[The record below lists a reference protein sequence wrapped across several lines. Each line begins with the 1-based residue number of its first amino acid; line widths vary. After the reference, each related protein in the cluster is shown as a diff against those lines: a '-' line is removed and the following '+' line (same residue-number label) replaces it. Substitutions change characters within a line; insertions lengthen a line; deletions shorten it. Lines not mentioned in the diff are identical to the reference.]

1 MKILLIYPFFIEERL
16 QAEDI
21 KAVPIGLYSVAAVL
35 REGNEDVEI
44 FNWHDMGHR
53 QALIKETLRQKKPDV
68 IGFST
73 LHANRWGAI
82 EIARIAKALD
92 PKVTVVLGG
101 IGATFLWHHFL
112 THFPEIDFVVR
123 GEGEYPFLNLVR
135 YLESPSQEGPENI
148 KGLAFRKNGRVL
160 RTEDEKLIEDLDKL
174 PVPAKYFEYQHVSS
188 SRGCAWQCRFCGSPQ
203 FWRKKIRF
211 RSPNHFVDELE
222 MLYRKGVTFFYFSD
236 DTFTMKKKRVIEIC
250 RGIIDRKLQIA
261 WYAISRV
268 NYVDEDMLFWM
279 RKAGCIQI
287 SYGIES
293 GSEEIRKVL
302 HKHVRTDQIK
312 KAFSMTTKYGIL
324 SRAYF
329 IYGAPGE
336 TWKTIQETI
345 DLIHEIKPLSV
356 VFYILDI
363 FPGTELYRELKEK
376 SGISDDIWLNK
387 IEGIMYF
394 ETAPDLS
401 KEHILAFGKRLR
413 TEFYENVHAFAG
425 AVQLVDKEELYGFH
439 GDFFSR
445 LAMTFSHG
453 EYARID
459 AVREKEDTAERLY
472 RRSLEYGPNHRA
484 YLGLGIVKQKQG
496 DNQESVQVLSE
507 GLRFFPNSESLNV
520 CLGISYMNLGDWS
533 RALSQ
538 FLKFPDSR
546 EAKDYIVQ
554 CRKATGEYSETAEG

>member
-1 MKILLIYPFFIEERL
+1 MKILLIYPYFIEERP
-16 QAEDI
+16 QTEDI
-21 KAVPIGLYSVAAVL
+21 GAVPIGLYSVAAVL
-35 REGNEDVEI
+35 KEANEDVEI
-44 FNWHDMGHR
+44 LNWHDIGNSR
-53 QALIKETLRQKKPDV
+53 AVIKETLREKKPDV

-82 EIARIAKALD
+82 EIARMAKALD

-101 IGATFLWHHFL
+101 IGATFLWQHFL
-112 THFPEIDFVVR
+112 SHFSEIDFVIR
-123 GEGEYPFLNLVR
+123 GEGEYPFLHLVR
-135 YLESPSQEGPENI
+135 HLESPSEGGAERI
-148 KGLAFRKNGRVL
+148 KGVAFRQNGRIVA
-160 RTEDEKLIEDLDKL
+160 TADEKLIENLDQL
-174 PVPAKYFEYQHVSS
+174 PVPAKYFKYQHVSS

-211 RSPNHFVDELE
+211 RSPKHFVDELE
-222 MLYRKGVTFFYFSD
+222 MLYKKGVTFFYFSD
-236 DTFTMKKKRVIEIC
+236 DTFTMKKRRVIDIC
-250 RGIIDRKLQIA
+250 RSIIDRKLEIT

-268 NYVDEDMLFWM
+268 NYVDEDMLLWM

-302 HKHVRTDQIK
+302 DKHVRTDQVK
-312 KAFSMTTKYGIL
+312 KAFEMTTKYGIL

-336 TWKTIQETI
+336 TWETIQETI

-356 VFYILDI
+356 VFYILDL
-363 FPGTELYRELKEK
+363 FPGTALYEEFKEK

-394 ETAPDLS
+394 ETSPNLTKD
-401 KEHILAFGKRLR
+401 HILAFGKRLR
-413 TEFYENVHAFAG
+413 MEFYENVHAFAR
-425 AVQLVDKEELYGFH
+425 AVRLVDKKELYKFH
-439 GDFFSR
+439 GDFYSR

-496 DNQESVQVLSE
+496 LDQEAVQVLSE
-507 GLRFFPNSESLNV
+507 GRRFFPDSESLNV
-520 CLGISYMNLGDWS
+520 CLGISYMNLGDRES
-533 RALSQ
+533 ALSQ

-546 EAKDYIVQ
+546 EAKDYIAQ
-554 CRKATGEYSETAEG
+554 CREALA

>member
-1 MKILLIYPFFIEERL
+1 MKILLIYPYFIEERL

-21 KAVPIGLYSVAAVL
+21 GAAPIGLYSVAAVL
-35 REGNEDVEI
+35 KEEHKDVEI
-44 FNWHDMGHR
+44 LNWYDMRNR
-53 QALIKETLRQKKPDV
+53 QALIKETLRQRKPDV

-82 EIARIAKALD
+82 EIARIAKAVN
-92 PKVTVVLGG
+92 PGVTVVLGG

-112 THFPEIDFVVR
+112 SHFPEIDFVIR

-135 YLESPSQEGPENI
+135 YLEDPRQGGPEDI
-148 KGLAFRKNGRVL
+148 KGLAFRKNGSVV
-160 RTEDEKLIEDLDKL
+160 RTEDEKLIENLDEL
-174 PVPAKYFEYQHVSS
+174 PIPAKYFEYQHVSS
-188 SRGCAWQCRFCGSPQ
+188 SRGCAWQCRFCGSPR
-203 FWRKKIRF
+203 FWKKKIRF
-211 RSPNHFVDELE
+211 RSPRHFVDELE

-236 DTFTMKKKRVIEIC
+236 DTFTMKKERVIEIC
-250 RGIIDRKLQIA
+250 RSIIDRKLQIA

-287 SYGIES
+287 SYGVES
-293 GSEEIRKVL
+293 GSEELRKIL
-302 HKHVRTDQIK
+302 DKHLPTEQIK
-312 KAFSMTTKYGIL
+312 KAFKMTTNYGIL

-329 IYGAPGE
+329 IYGSPGE
-336 TWKTIQETI
+336 TWKTVQETL

-394 ETAPDLS
+394 ETAPDLTA
-401 KEHILAFGKRLR
+401 EHILAFGKRLR
-413 TEFYENVHAFAG
+413 TAFYENVHASAR
-425 AVQLVDKEELYGFH
+425 AVRLVDDRDLYGCH

-453 EYARID
+453 EYSKID
-459 AVREKEDTAERLY
+459 AVREKEETAEWLY
-472 RRSLEYGPNHRA
+472 RRSLDYGPNHRA

-496 DNQESVQVLSE
+496 EIQESVRILSE
-507 GLRFFPNSESLNV
+507 GLRFFPDSESLNV
-520 CLGISYMNLGDWS
+520 CLGISYMNLADW
-533 RALSQ
+533 RQALSQ

-546 EAKDYIVQ
+546 EAEKYIVQ
-554 CRKATGEYSETAEG
+554 CRKALP

>member
-1 MKILLIYPFFIEERL
+1 MKILLIYPYFIEERL

-21 KAVPIGLYSVAAVL
+21 RAVPIGLYSVAAVL
-35 REGNEDVEI
+35 KEKNKDVEI
-44 FNWHDMGHR
+44 CNWHDMGDR
-53 QALIKETLRQKKPDV
+53 QTLIEETLRQKKPDL

-82 EIARIAKALD
+82 EIARTAKRLD
-92 PKVTVVLGG
+92 PKVTVALGG

-112 THFPEIDFVVR
+112 SHFPQIDFVIR

-135 YLESPSQEGPENI
+135 YLESPRKKRPEHI
-148 KGLAFRKNGRVL
+148 KGLAFRKNGKMVC
-160 RTEDEKLIEDLDKL
+160 TEDEKLIENLDTL
-174 PVPAKYFEYQHVSS
+174 PVPAKYFDYQHVSS

-236 DTFTMKKKRVIEIC
+236 DTFTMKKNRVIEIC
-250 RGIIDRKLQIA
+250 RAILDRKLQIA

-268 NYVDEDMLFWM
+268 NYVDEEALFWM

-302 HKHVRTDQIK
+302 DKHVRTDQVK
-312 KAFSMTTKYGIL
+312 KAFAMTTKYGIL

-336 TWKTIQETI
+336 TWKTIQETV
-345 DLIHEIKPLSV
+345 DLIHEIKPLGV

-363 FPGTELYRELKEK
+363 FPGTELYRELREK

-387 IEGIMYF
+387 IEGIMHF
-394 ETAPDLS
+394 ETAPNLTQED
-401 KEHILAFGKRLR
+401 ILAFGKRLR
-413 TEFYENVHAFAG
+413 TEFYENVHAFAL
-425 AVQLVDKEELYGFH
+425 AVHLVDNKELYGFH
-439 GDFFSR
+439 ADFLSR

-459 AVREKEDTAERLY
+459 AVREKEDTAESLY
-472 RRSLEYGPNHRA
+472 RKALDYAPNHRA
-484 YLGLGIVKQKQG
+484 YLGLGIVKQKKGRDPEALQF
-496 DNQESVQVLSE
+496 LSE
-507 GLRFFPNSESLNV
+507 GLRFFPDSEPLNV
-520 CLGISYMNLGDWS
+520 CLGISYMNLGDRE

-538 FLKFPDSR
+538 FSKFPDSR
-546 EAKDYIVQ
+546 EAQDYIVQ
-554 CRKATGEYSETAEG
+554 CREALSGA